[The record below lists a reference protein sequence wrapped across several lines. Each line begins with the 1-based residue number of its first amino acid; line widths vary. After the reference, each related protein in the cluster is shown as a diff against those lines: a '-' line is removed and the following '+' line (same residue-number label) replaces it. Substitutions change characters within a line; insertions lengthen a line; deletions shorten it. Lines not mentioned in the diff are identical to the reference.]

1 MISEGDIVLF
11 RFPQSDLQGG
21 KLRPALLLK
30 KIPSQYDDWLVCMI
44 SSQLRH
50 RIEDFELVILESDPS
65 FPSTGL
71 KRDSLIRSSRLAV
84 IDSAIIEG
92 TLGMLPPKTIHDIRA
107 KLSGWIHTR

>member
-50 RIEDFELVILESDPS
+50 RIEDFALAIFVKHAEIHPDRDRRRQKGSEESYP
-65 FPSTGL
+65 
-71 KRDSLIRSSRLAV
+71 
-84 IDSAIIEG
+84 
-92 TLGMLPPKTIHDIRA
+92 TLFHSIP
-107 KLSGWIHTR
+107 